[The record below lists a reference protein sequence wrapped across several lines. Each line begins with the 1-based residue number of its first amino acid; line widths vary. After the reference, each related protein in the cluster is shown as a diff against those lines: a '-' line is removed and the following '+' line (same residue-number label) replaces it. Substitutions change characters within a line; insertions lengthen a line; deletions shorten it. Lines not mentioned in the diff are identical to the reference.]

1 MTITKEAISAMS
13 AKERS
18 DLLSTLWDVMENDP
32 YTDDLGEETNEE
44 KNLLGERL
52 EEYKRNP
59 STAKSWEETF
69 AGLKNRSNAS

>member
-18 DLLSTLWDVMENDP
+18 ELLSTLWDLMENDP
-32 YTDDLGEETNEE
+32 YIDDLGEETDEE
-44 KNLLGERL
+44 IHLLQERL
-52 EEYKRNP
+52 EAYKQNP
-59 STAKSWEETF
+59 SSAKSWEETF